1 MRTFVLAMIA
11 AMAATTASA
20 MDLPVPGLALNTD
33 VVAQHKVDA
42 EATTLTLTPELDWQ
56 PVVDGPLSLTANT
69 TLNVWDNTN
78 GMTIA
83 DEFDT
88 LPTINF
94 GAVYALPTM
103 SNVELELGTSYDLEA
118 KERGE
123 ITATATF
130 SF

>member
-1 MRTFVLAMIA
+1 MRTFVLAMVA
-11 AMAATTASA
+11 AMAATSATA

-42 EATTLTLTPELDWQ
+42 EATTLTITPELEWQ
-56 PVVDGPLSLTANT
+56 PMVDGPLSLTADT
-69 TLNVWDNTN
+69 TLAVWDNTN
-78 GMTIA
+78 SFTLD
-83 DEFDT
+83 DEFDHMPT
-88 LPTINF
+88 LNF
-94 GAVYALPTM
+94 GASYMAM
-103 SNVELELGTSYDLEA
+103 ENVELELGTSYDLEA

>member
-1 MRTFVLAMIA
+1 MRTFVLAMVA
-11 AMAATTASA
+11 AMAATSATA

-42 EATTLTLTPELDWQ
+42 EATTLTITPELEWQ
-56 PVVDGPLSLTANT
+56 PMVDGPLSLTADT
-69 TLNVWDNTN
+69 TLAVWDNTN
-78 GMTIA
+78 SFTLD

-88 LPTINF
+88 KPTINF
-94 GAVYALPTM
+94 GASYMAMENL
-103 SNVELELGTSYDLEA
+103 ELELGTSYDLEA

>member
-1 MRTFVLAMIA
+1 MRTFVLAMVA
-11 AMAATTASA
+11 AMAATSATA

-42 EATTLTLTPELDWQ
+42 EASTLTITPELEFV
-56 PVVDGPLSLTANT
+56 PNDGPLSLTANT
-69 TLNVWDNTN
+69 TFNIWDNTN
-78 GMTIA
+78 SFTLD

-88 LPTINF
+88 MPTINF
-94 GAVYALPTM
+94 GASYMAMENL
-103 SNVELELGTSYDLEA
+103 ELELGTSYDLEA

>member
-1 MRTFVLAMIA
+1 MRTAVIAMVA
-11 AMAATTASA
+11 AMAATSATA

-33 VVAQHKVDA
+33 VVAQHKFDA
-42 EATTLTLTPELDWQ
+42 EASTLTITPELEFV
-56 PVVDGPLSLTANT
+56 PADGPLSLTAAT
-69 TLNVWDNTN
+69 TFNIWDNTN
-78 GMTIA
+78 SFTLD
-83 DEFDT
+83 DEFDHM
-88 LPTINF
+88 PTVKF

-103 SNVELELGTSYDLEA
+103 SNVELELGTSYDLEE

>member
-1 MRTFVLAMIA
+1 MRTFVLAMVA
-11 AMAATTASA
+11 AMAATSATA

-42 EATTLTLTPELDWQ
+42 EASTLTITPELEFTPSDGPLTLTAD
-56 PVVDGPLSLTANT
+56 T
-69 TLNVWDNTN
+69 TFNVWDNTN
-78 GMTIA
+78 SFTLD
-83 DEFDT
+83 DEFDHM
-88 LPTINF
+88 PTVNI
-94 GAVYALPTM
+94 GASYVLPTM

-118 KERGE
+118 EARGE

>member
-1 MRTFVLAMIA
+1 MRTFVLAIVA
-11 AMAATTASA
+11 AMAATSATA

-42 EATTLTLTPELDWQ
+42 EATTLTITPELEFTPQ
-56 PVVDGPLSLTANT
+56 DGPLTLTANT
-69 TLNVWDNTN
+69 TFDVWDNTN
-78 GMTIA
+78 SFTLD

-88 LPTINF
+88 MPTINF
-94 GAVYALPTM
+94 GASYMAMENL
-103 SNVELELGTSYDLEA
+103 ELELGTSYDLEA
-118 KERGE
+118 EARGE

>member
-1 MRTFVLAMIA
+1 MRTAVLAMVA
-11 AMAATTASA
+11 AMAATSATA

-42 EATTLTLTPELDWQ
+42 EASTLTITPELEFV
-56 PVVDGPLSLTANT
+56 PADGPLSLTAAT
-69 TLNVWDNTN
+69 TFNIWDNTN
-78 GMTIA
+78 SFTLD
-83 DEFDT
+83 DEFDHM
-88 LPTINF
+88 PTVKF

-123 ITATATF
+123 ITAIATF

>member
-1 MRTFVLAMIA
+1 MRTFVLAMVA
-11 AMAATTASA
+11 AMAATSATA

-42 EATTLTLTPELDWQ
+42 EASTLTITPELEFTPNDGPLTLTAD
-56 PVVDGPLSLTANT
+56 T
-69 TLNVWDNTN
+69 TFDVWDNTN
-78 GMTIA
+78 SFTLG

-88 LPTINF
+88 LPTLKF
-94 GAVYALPTM
+94 GASYMAM
-103 SNVELELGTSYDLEA
+103 ENVELELGTSYDLEA

>member
-1 MRTFVLAMIA
+1 MRTAVLAMVA
-11 AMAATTASA
+11 AMAATSATA

-42 EATTLTLTPELDWQ
+42 EASTLTITPELEFV
-56 PVVDGPLSLTANT
+56 PADGPLTLTANT
-69 TLNVWDNTN
+69 TFNVWDNTN
-78 GMTIA
+78 SFTLD
-83 DEFDT
+83 DEFDHM
-88 LPTINF
+88 PTVKF